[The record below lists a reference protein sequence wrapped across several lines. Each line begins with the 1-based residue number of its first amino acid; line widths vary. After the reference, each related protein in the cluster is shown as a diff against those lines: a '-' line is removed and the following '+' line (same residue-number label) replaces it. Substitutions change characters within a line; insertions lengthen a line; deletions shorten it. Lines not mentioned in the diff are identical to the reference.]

1 MIWSLPV
8 LVALAALLAAGC
20 GGGAKPLSRGAG
32 ASQPRSSSASGQSM
46 ASCVSPTASDIERVA
61 SIRPSRQEALAA
73 SPGVH
78 LQCSTIFI
86 DRSGQLILQV
96 TQADGGQAALLALR
110 RSTASQLGSATV
122 RPLPALGAGAFLA
135 RRVLAFAR
143 NGQLVTLQTGYSA
156 AGRLQ
161 LTAGQL
167 AQLATIAAS
176 KT

>member
-1 MIWSLPV
+1 V
-8 LVALAALLAAGC
+8 LAAVAALLAAGC
-20 GGGAKPLSRGAG
+20 GGGAKPLSGGAG
-32 ASQPRSSSASGQSM
+32 ASQPRSSSASSQSM
-46 ASCVSPTASDIERVA
+46 PSCVSPTASDIERVA

-78 LQCSTIFI
+78 LRCSTIFI

-110 RSTASQLGSATV
+110 RSTAGELGSATV
-122 RPLPALGAGAFLA
+122 RPLPALGAGAFVA

-161 LTAGQL
+161 LTA
-167 AQLATIAAS
+167 AQLARLATTAAS
-176 KT
+176 QS